1 MVSLEHERRFNLF
14 ISIDLEKPYSNLAKY
29 MSQRSIQGQLTGRQI
44 AYKEEYIFH
53 CFWEKVLNAS
63 KQTHLLLGL
72 ECSMTKTIQP
82 FAYIFAS

>member
-1 MVSLEHERRFNLF
+1 MVSLEHERLFNLF

-29 MSQRSIQGQLTGRQI
+29 VSTKYLGPINRREIV
-44 AYKEEYIFH
+44 YKEEYIFH
-53 CFWEKVLNAS
+53 CFWEKVLTAS
-63 KQTHLLLGL
+63 KKTHLLLGL